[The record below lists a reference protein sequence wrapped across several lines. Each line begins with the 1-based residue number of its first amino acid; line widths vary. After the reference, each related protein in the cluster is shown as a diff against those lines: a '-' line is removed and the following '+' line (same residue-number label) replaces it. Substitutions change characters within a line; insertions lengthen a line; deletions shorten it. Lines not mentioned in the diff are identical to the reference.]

1 MVKAG
6 LRFFLPMSPEH
17 HLTPSFSW
25 RRGRGSR
32 RRILAQWFNVQ
43 YWLILVVVAALPPV
57 FHAGAKEIGDY
68 QLGDKAEQDIVATTS
83 LSVVDAEG
91 TEAMKEKE
99 AMHVPAIVLYNTNAA
114 DELEA
119 RFRGIFSDTRRN
131 FLDSVNKD
139 FGHQKL
145 SDQELSS
152 FKFESLAILFEKQN
166 KFFPLS
172 TNRAA
177 LWASGDA
184 DEGYEDSLVSTL
196 RQVMESPIRPEPL
209 PEGVKIG
216 YSVRLTR
223 VGDFNE
229 KVTEQA
235 AEHGKSFSRSNFV
248 TLAEAK
254 KSLQSLFPAEERA
267 VARYLSTLLK
277 PNCMVDAE
285 ITRSLRAKRTD
296 GIWSVINY
304 EPGQVIVRRGQLIDA
319 KAKAALDQLKEKAVV
334 GQLQELQAKQQAA
347 VGQLQQL
354 VATDRTKG
362 AQAQEHFRWLIGLF
376 GAVIFILAV
385 AIWQLARRKQ
395 TVALVPA
402 ANAGALEWQQRAL
415 VAEQRSETLQTAA
428 RSGLLAHLSHW
439 LSRMLTQRLISQR
452 KLLLDTQ
459 SNAAAEMAE
468 LEARLEKV
476 QAPLQDRLMAYE
488 KRITELEKELTI
500 RGEEN
505 RELLKAKIEMM
516 RRQLEVE
523 REKNRLEF
531 N

>member
-1 MVKAG
+1 MVKAS
-6 LRFFLPMSPEH
+6 LRSL
-17 HLTPSFSW
+17 LV
-25 RRGRGSR
+25 
-32 RRILAQWFNVQ
+32 LA
-43 YWLILVVVAALPPV
+43 AALPLV
-57 FHAGAKEIGDY
+57 FHAGAKEIADY
-68 QLGDKAEQDIVATTS
+68 QLGDRAEQDIVATS
-83 LSVVDAEG
+83 ALSVVDPAG
-91 TEAMKEKE
+91 TEALKEKE
-99 AMHVPAIVLYNTNAA
+99 AMHVPAIVIYNTNAA
-114 DELEA
+114 DEIEA
-119 RFRGIFSDTRRN
+119 KFREAFSETRKN

-152 FKFESLAILFEKQN
+152 FKFESLAILFSAQN
-166 KFFPLS
+166 KLFPLG

-177 LWASGDA
+177 LWASGDT
-184 DEGYEDSLVSTL
+184 DEGYEDTLVSTL
-196 RQVMESPIRPEPL
+196 RQAMESPIRPESIPQDI
-209 PEGVKIG
+209 KIG
-216 YSVRLTR
+216 YSVRLVR
-223 VGDFNE
+223 VGSFNE
-229 KVTEQA
+229 TFTQQA
-235 AEHGKSFSRSNFV
+235 AERAKTFSRSNFV
-248 TLAEAK
+248 TLSEVK
-254 KSLQSLFPAEERA
+254 KNLQNLFPVEERD
-267 VARYLSTLLK
+267 VAKYLATLVK
-277 PNCMVDAE
+277 PNCVLAE
-285 ITRSLRAKRTD
+285 GITRSLRAERTD
-296 GIWSVINY
+296 GVWSVFNY
-304 EPGQVIVRRGQLIDA
+304 EPGQIIVRRGQVIDK

-354 VATDRTKG
+354 VATDRAKG
-362 AQAQEHFRWLIGLF
+362 AQAQEHFRWLAALL
-376 GAVIFILAV
+376 GAVVFILAV
-385 AIWQLARRKQ
+385 TIWQLARRKQ

-428 RSGLLAHLSHW
+428 RSGVFAHLSQW
-439 LSRMLTQRLISQR
+439 LSRMMTQRLISQR
-452 KLLLDTQ
+452 RLLLDTQ

-476 QAPLQDRLMAYE
+476 QAPLQDRLAAYE
-488 KRITELEKELTI
+488 KRIGELEKELAI

>member
-1 MVKAG
+1 MVKNG
-6 LRFFLPMSPEH
+6 LRFLLVLAAVLPS
-17 HLTPSFSW
+17 
-25 RRGRGSR
+25 
-32 RRILAQWFNVQ
+32 
-43 YWLILVVVAALPPV
+43 V
-57 FHAGAKEIGDY
+57 FHLRAKEIDDY
-68 QLGDKAEQDIVATTS
+68 QLGDTAEQDIVATTA
-83 LSVVDAEG
+83 LSVVDPEG
-91 TEAMKEKE
+91 TEALKQKE
-99 AMHVPAIVLYNTNAA
+99 AMRVPAVVLYNTNAA

-119 RFRGIFSDTRRN
+119 RFRGIFAETRRK

-139 FGHQKL
+139 FGHREL
-145 SDQELSS
+145 SDQELGS

-166 KFFPLS
+166 KLFPLS

-184 DEGYEDSLVSTL
+184 DEGYEASLVSTL
-196 RQVMESPIRPEPL
+196 RQAVESPIRPEPL
-209 PEGVKIG
+209 PEGIKIG
-216 YSVRLTR
+216 YSVRLLR
-223 VGDFNE
+223 VGDFKE
-229 KVTEQA
+229 TFTAQA
-235 AEHGKSFSRSNFV
+235 AEHGKTFSRSNFV

-254 KSLQSLFPAEERA
+254 KSFQSLFPSEERD
-267 VARYLSTLLK
+267 VAKYLAALLK
-277 PNCMVDAE
+277 PNCVVAEE
-285 ITRSLRAKRTD
+285 ITRSLRAKRTE

-304 EPGQVIVRRGQLIDA
+304 EPGQIVARRGQVIDE
-319 KAKAALDQLKEKAVV
+319 KIKAALDQMKEKAVV
-334 GQLQELQAKQQAA
+334 GQLQELQARQQAA

-354 VATDRTKG
+354 VATDRAKG

-376 GAVIFILAV
+376 GAVIFILAA
-385 AIWQLARRKQ
+385 AIWQLTRRKP
-395 TVALVPA
+395 TMALVPA

-415 VAEQRSETLQTAA
+415 IAEQRSEKLQTVA
-428 RSGLLAHLSHW
+428 RSGVFAHFSHW
-439 LSRMLTQRLISQR
+439 LSRLLTQRLISQR
-452 KLLLDTQ
+452 RLLLDTQ

-476 QAPLQDRLMAYE
+476 QAPLQDRLTAYE
-488 KRITELEKELTI
+488 KRIAELEKELTV